1 MKNIK
6 DNIMRTTILI
16 LLWVFVGPLS
26 GFANNLSDED
36 KNKTDPQNYKIKDS
50 QDNYN
55 SIFENV
61 KK

>member
-36 KNKTDPQNYKIKDS
+36 KNKTDLKKILKTITT
-50 QDNYN
+50 Q
-55 SIFENV
+55 FL
-61 KK
+61 KM